1 MSFKR
6 SQINVIFFLAF
17 LNGLAAFGIDSSLP
31 AFDEIRPD
39 IGLLEGSNQIS
50 LIVTIYII
58 GVSIGQ
64 IIFGPFTDRFGRITS
79 LKFALCL
86 YIVGALGS
94 LLSQNLLTILIFRF
108 FWGLGSS
115 IPTSMRTTIARDLY
129 SGDEMA
135 KVMSKIMAVFL
146 LGPIITPL
154 LSEVFLSFTNWRVVF
169 SLAIILAGIGILW
182 SLWFGETLPE
192 NKRRTL
198 NWETTAQSFKKI
210 FSTRITIGYVLA
222 VTFAQGTFVIWLSSS
237 QPIFDLI
244 YGKASQFAVIFSILG
259 IPSAIAFFASNS
271 FISIFGA
278 KRVTL
283 FSVGVSVLINITSL
297 LLALTSD
304 GSPNFW
310 IWLLL
315 IGCSNIFLMLLS
327 PIGLSLALEPM
338 GDLAGTASGVAGAI
352 SLGGAALLAVIFSTQ
367 IKYSVIPLTIGYL
380 LYSTIS
386 FFLIFFAES
395 TQKIPKKKL
404 HVT

>member
-1 MSFKR
+1 M
-6 SQINVIFFLAF
+6 
-17 LNGLAAFGIDSSLP
+17 NGLAAFGIDSSLP

-58 GVSIGQ
+58 GISVGQ
-64 IIFGPFTDRFGRITS
+64 IIFGPFTDRFGRVTS
-79 LKFALCL
+79 LKLGLVL
-86 YIVGALGS
+86 YMIGALGS

-108 FWGLGSS
+108 FWGLGAS
-115 IPTSMRTTIARDLY
+115 IPASMRTTIARDLY

-135 KVMSKIMAVFL
+135 KVLSKIMAVFL

-154 LSEVFLSFTNWRVVF
+154 ISEGLLSFTNWRVVWA
-169 SLAIILAGIGILW
+169 LGIILAGIGILW
-182 SLWFGETLPE
+182 SLWFGETLPT
-192 NKRRTL
+192 NKRKSL
-198 NWETTAQSFKKI
+198 SWEITAKSFKKI

-222 VTFAQGTFVIWLSSS
+222 VTFGQGAFVIWLSSS
-237 QPIFDLI
+237 QPIFDLV
-244 YGKASQFAVIFSILG
+244 YGKASQFALIFSILG
-259 IPSAIAFFASNS
+259 IPMAIAFFASNS
-271 FISIFGA
+271 FISMFGA
-278 KRVTL
+278 KQVAI

-297 LLALTSD
+297 LLAITSN

-315 IGCSNIFLMLLS
+315 VGSSNIFLSLLT

-352 SLGGAALLAVIFSTQ
+352 SLGGAALLAVIFSAQ
-367 IKYSVIPLTIGYL
+367 IKYSVTPLALGYL

-386 FFLIFFAES
+386 LFLVFFTES
-395 TQKIPKKKL
+395 TRRKIPKFRL
-404 HVT
+404 

>member
-1 MSFKR
+1 MSLKR
-6 SQINVIFFLAF
+6 SQINVVFFLAF

-58 GVSIGQ
+58 GLSVGQ
-64 IIFGPFTDRFGRITS
+64 IIFGPFTDRFGRVTS
-79 LKFALCL
+79 LKLSLVL
-86 YIVGALGS
+86 YMIGALGS

-115 IPTSMRTTIARDLY
+115 IPASMRTTIARDLY

-154 LSEVFLSFTNWRVVF
+154 ISEGFLSFTNWRVVWA
-169 SLAIILAGIGILW
+169 LGIILAGIGILW
-182 SLWFGETLPE
+182 SLWFGETLPT
-192 NKRRTL
+192 NKRRSL
-198 NWETTAQSFKKI
+198 SWEITAKSFKKI

-222 VTFAQGTFVIWLSSS
+222 VTFGQGAFVIWLSSS
-237 QPIFDLI
+237 QPIFDLV

-259 IPSAIAFFASNS
+259 IPMAIAFFASNS
-271 FISIFGA
+271 FISMFGA
-278 KRVTL
+278 KKVAI

-297 LLALTSD
+297 LLAITSN

-315 IGCSNIFLMLLS
+315 VGSSNIFLSLLT

-352 SLGGAALLAVIFSTQ
+352 SLGGAALLAVIFSAQ
-367 IKYSVIPLTIGYL
+367 IKYSVTPLALGYL

-386 FFLIFFAES
+386 LFLVFFTES
-395 TQKIPKKKL
+395 TRRKIPKFRL
-404 HVT
+404 

>member
-1 MSFKR
+1 MSLKR
-6 SQINVIFFLAF
+6 SQINVVFFLAF

-58 GVSIGQ
+58 GISVGQ
-64 IIFGPFTDRFGRITS
+64 IIFGPFTDRFGRVTS
-79 LKFALCL
+79 LKLGLVL
-86 YIVGALGS
+86 YMIGALGS

-108 FWGLGSS
+108 FWGLGAS
-115 IPTSMRTTIARDLY
+115 IPASMRTTIARDLY

-135 KVMSKIMAVFL
+135 KVLSKIMAVFL

-154 LSEVFLSFTNWRVVF
+154 ISEGLLSFTNWRVVWA
-169 SLAIILAGIGILW
+169 LGIILAGIGILW
-182 SLWFGETLPE
+182 SLWFGETLPT
-192 NKRRTL
+192 NKRKSL
-198 NWETTAQSFKKI
+198 SWEITAKSFKKI

-222 VTFAQGTFVIWLSSS
+222 VTFGQGAFVIWLSSS
-237 QPIFDLI
+237 QPIFDLV
-244 YGKASQFAVIFSILG
+244 YGKASQFALIFSILG
-259 IPSAIAFFASNS
+259 IPMAIAFFASNS
-271 FISIFGA
+271 FISMFGA
-278 KRVTL
+278 KQVAI

-297 LLALTSD
+297 LLAITSN

-315 IGCSNIFLMLLS
+315 VGSSNIFLSLLT

-352 SLGGAALLAVIFSTQ
+352 SLGGAALLAVIFSAQ
-367 IKYSVIPLTIGYL
+367 IKYSVTPLALGYL

-386 FFLIFFAES
+386 LFLVFFTES
-395 TQKIPKKKL
+395 TRRKIPKFRL
-404 HVT
+404 

>member
-1 MSFKR
+1 MSLKR
-6 SQINVIFFLAF
+6 SQINVVFFLAF

-58 GVSIGQ
+58 GLSVGQ
-64 IIFGPFTDRFGRITS
+64 IIFGPFTDRFGRVTS
-79 LKFALCL
+79 LKLSLVL
-86 YIVGALGS
+86 YMIGALGS

-115 IPTSMRTTIARDLY
+115 IPASMSTTIARDLY

-154 LSEVFLSFTNWRVVF
+154 ISEGFLSFTNWRVVWA
-169 SLAIILAGIGILW
+169 LGIILAGIGILW
-182 SLWFGETLPE
+182 SLWFGETLPT
-192 NKRRTL
+192 NKRRSL
-198 NWETTAQSFKKI
+198 SWEITAKSFKNI

-222 VTFAQGTFVIWLSSS
+222 VTFGQGAFVIWLSSS
-237 QPIFDLI
+237 QPIFDLV

-259 IPSAIAFFASNS
+259 IPMAIAFFASNS
-271 FISIFGA
+271 FISMFGA
-278 KRVTL
+278 KQVAI

-297 LLALTSD
+297 LLAITSN

-315 IGCSNIFLMLLS
+315 VGSSNIFLSLLT

-352 SLGGAALLAVIFSTQ
+352 SLGGAALLAVIFSAQ
-367 IKYSVIPLTIGYL
+367 IKYSVTPLALGYL

-386 FFLIFFAES
+386 LFLVFFAES
-395 TQKIPKKKL
+395 TQRKIPKFRL
-404 HVT
+404 

>member
-1 MSFKR
+1 VSLKR
-6 SQINVIFFLAF
+6 SQINVVFFLAF

-58 GVSIGQ
+58 GISVGQ
-64 IIFGPFTDRFGRITS
+64 IIFGPFTDRFGRVTS
-79 LKFALCL
+79 LKLGLVL
-86 YIVGALGS
+86 YMIGALGS

-108 FWGLGSS
+108 FWGLGAS
-115 IPTSMRTTIARDLY
+115 IPASMRTTIARDLY

-135 KVMSKIMAVFL
+135 KVLSKIMAVFL

-154 LSEVFLSFTNWRVVF
+154 ISEGLLSFTNWRVVWA
-169 SLAIILAGIGILW
+169 LGIILAGIGILW
-182 SLWFGETLPE
+182 SLWFGETLPT
-192 NKRRTL
+192 NKRKSL
-198 NWETTAQSFKKI
+198 SWEITAKSFKKI

-222 VTFAQGTFVIWLSSS
+222 VTFGQGAFVIWLSSS
-237 QPIFDLI
+237 QPIFDLV
-244 YGKASQFAVIFSILG
+244 YGKASQFALIFSILG
-259 IPSAIAFFASNS
+259 IPMAIAFFASNS
-271 FISIFGA
+271 FISMFGA
-278 KRVTL
+278 KQVAI

-297 LLALTSD
+297 LLAITSN

-315 IGCSNIFLMLLS
+315 VGSSNIFLSLLT

-352 SLGGAALLAVIFSTQ
+352 SLGGAALLAVIFSAQ
-367 IKYSVIPLTIGYL
+367 IKYSVTPLALGYL

-386 FFLIFFAES
+386 LFLVFFSES
-395 TQKIPKKKL
+395 TRRKIPKFRL
-404 HVT
+404 

>member
-1 MSFKR
+1 MPLKK
-6 SQINVIFFLAF
+6 SQTNVVFFLAF

-50 LIVTIYII
+50 LIITIYII

-64 IIFGPFTDRFGRITS
+64 IICGPFTDRFGRIAS
-79 LKFALCL
+79 LKFGLAI
-86 YIVGALGS
+86 YMIGALGS

-115 IPTSMRTTIARDLY
+115 VPASMRTTIARDLY
-129 SGDEMA
+129 SGNEMA

-154 LSEVFLSFTNWRVVF
+154 ISEGFLTFTNWRIVY
-169 SLAIILAGIGILW
+169 SLGIILGGVGILW
-182 SLWFGETLPE
+182 SLWFGETLPT
-192 NKRRTL
+192 NKRRAL
-198 NWETTAQSFKKI
+198 NWEITTKSFKKI
-210 FSTRITIGYVLA
+210 FFFFFTIGYVLA
-222 VTFAQGTFVIWLSSS
+222 VTFGQGAFVIWLSSS
-237 QPIFDLI
+237 QPVFDLV
-244 YGKASQFAVIFSILG
+244 YGKANQFAVIFSILG
-259 IPSAIAFFASNS
+259 IPMAIAFFASNR
-271 FISIFGA
+271 FISMFGA
-278 KRVTL
+278 KRVAI
-283 FSVGVSVLINITSL
+283 FSVGFSVLINTTSL
-297 LLALTSD
+297 LLAITSN

-315 IGCSNIFLMLLS
+315 VGSSNIFLSLLT

-338 GDLAGTASGVAGAI
+338 GDLAGTASGVAGAV
-352 SLGGAALLAVIFSTQ
+352 SLGGAGLLAAIFSTQ
-367 IKYSVIPLTIGYL
+367 IKYSVTPLALGYL

-395 TQKIPKKKL
+395 TQRKIPKNFS
-404 HVT
+404 VT

>member
-1 MSFKR
+1 VSLKR
-6 SQINVIFFLAF
+6 SQINVVFFLAF

-58 GVSIGQ
+58 GISVGQ
-64 IIFGPFTDRFGRITS
+64 IIFGPFTDRFGRVTS
-79 LKFALCL
+79 LKLGLVL
-86 YIVGALGS
+86 YMIGALGS
-94 LLSQNLLTILIFRF
+94 LLSQNLLTLLIFRF
-108 FWGLGSS
+108 FWGLGAS
-115 IPTSMRTTIARDLY
+115 IPASMRTTIARDLY

-135 KVMSKIMAVFL
+135 KVLSKIMAVFL

-154 LSEVFLSFTNWRVVF
+154 ISEGLLSFTNWRVVWA
-169 SLAIILAGIGILW
+169 LGIILAGIGILW
-182 SLWFGETLPE
+182 SLWFGETLPT
-192 NKRRTL
+192 NKRRSL
-198 NWETTAQSFKKI
+198 SWEITAKSFKKI

-222 VTFAQGTFVIWLSSS
+222 VTFGQGAFVIWLSSS
-237 QPIFDLI
+237 QPIFDLV
-244 YGKASQFAVIFSILG
+244 YGKASQFALIFSILG
-259 IPSAIAFFASNS
+259 IPMAIAFFASNS
-271 FISIFGA
+271 FISMFGA
-278 KRVTL
+278 KQVAI

-297 LLALTSD
+297 LLAITSN

-315 IGCSNIFLMLLS
+315 VGSSNIFLSLLT

-352 SLGGAALLAVIFSTQ
+352 SLGGAALLAVIFSAQ
-367 IKYSVIPLTIGYL
+367 IKYSVTPLALGYL

-386 FFLIFFAES
+386 LFLVFFTES
-395 TQKIPKKKL
+395 TRRKIPKFRL
-404 HVT
+404 

>member
-1 MSFKR
+1 VSLKR
-6 SQINVIFFLAF
+6 SQINVVFFLAF

-58 GVSIGQ
+58 GISVGQ
-64 IIFGPFTDRFGRITS
+64 IIFGPFTDRFGRVTS
-79 LKFALCL
+79 LKLGLVL
-86 YIVGALGS
+86 YMIGALGS
-94 LLSQNLLTILIFRF
+94 LLSQNLLTLLIFRF
-108 FWGLGSS
+108 FWGLGAS
-115 IPTSMRTTIARDLY
+115 IPASMRTTIARDLY

-135 KVMSKIMAVFL
+135 KVLSKIMAVFL

-154 LSEVFLSFTNWRVVF
+154 ISEGLLSFTNWRVVWA
-169 SLAIILAGIGILW
+169 LGIILAGIGILW
-182 SLWFGETLPE
+182 SLWFGETLPT
-192 NKRRTL
+192 NKRKSL
-198 NWETTAQSFKKI
+198 SWEITAKSFKKI

-222 VTFAQGTFVIWLSSS
+222 VTFGQGAFVIWLSSS
-237 QPIFDLI
+237 QPIFDLV
-244 YGKASQFAVIFSILG
+244 YGKASQFALIFSILG
-259 IPSAIAFFASNS
+259 IPMAIAFFASNS
-271 FISIFGA
+271 FISMFGA
-278 KRVTL
+278 KQVAI

-297 LLALTSD
+297 LLAITSN

-315 IGCSNIFLMLLS
+315 VGSSNIFLSLLT

-352 SLGGAALLAVIFSTQ
+352 SLGGAALLAVIFSAQ
-367 IKYSVIPLTIGYL
+367 IKYSVTPLALGYL

-386 FFLIFFAES
+386 LFLVFFSES
-395 TQKIPKKKL
+395 TRRKIPKFRL
-404 HVT
+404 

>member
-1 MSFKR
+1 MSLKR
-6 SQINVIFFLAF
+6 SQINVVFFLAF

-58 GVSIGQ
+58 GISVGQ
-64 IIFGPFTDRFGRITS
+64 IIFGPFTDRFGRVTS
-79 LKFALCL
+79 LKLGLVL
-86 YIVGALGS
+86 YMIGALGS
-94 LLSQNLLTILIFRF
+94 LLSQNLLTLLIFRF
-108 FWGLGSS
+108 FWGLGAS
-115 IPTSMRTTIARDLY
+115 IPASMRTTIARGLY

-135 KVMSKIMAVFL
+135 KVLSKIMAVFL

-154 LSEVFLSFTNWRVVF
+154 ISEGLLSFTNWRVVWA
-169 SLAIILAGIGILW
+169 LGIILAGIGILW
-182 SLWFGETLPE
+182 SLWFGETLPT
-192 NKRRTL
+192 NKRRSL
-198 NWETTAQSFKKI
+198 SWEITAKSFKKI

-222 VTFAQGTFVIWLSSS
+222 VTFGQGAFVIWLSSS
-237 QPIFDLI
+237 QPIFDLV

-259 IPSAIAFFASNS
+259 IPMAIAFFASNS
-271 FISIFGA
+271 FISMFGA
-278 KRVTL
+278 KQVAI

-297 LLALTSD
+297 LLAITSN

-315 IGCSNIFLMLLS
+315 VGSSNIFLSLLT

-352 SLGGAALLAVIFSTQ
+352 SLGGAALLAVIFSAQ
-367 IKYSVIPLTIGYL
+367 IKYSVTPLALGYL

-386 FFLIFFAES
+386 LFLVFFTES
-395 TQKIPKKKL
+395 TRRKIPKFRL
-404 HVT
+404 

>member
-1 MSFKR
+1 MKR
-6 SQINVIFFLAF
+6 SQINVVFFLAF

-58 GVSIGQ
+58 GISVGQ
-64 IIFGPFTDRFGRITS
+64 IIFGPFTDRFGRVTS
-79 LKFALCL
+79 LKLGLVL
-86 YIVGALGS
+86 YMIGALGS
-94 LLSQNLLTILIFRF
+94 LLSQNLLTLLIFRF
-108 FWGLGSS
+108 FWGLGAS
-115 IPTSMRTTIARDLY
+115 IPASMRTTIARDLY

-135 KVMSKIMAVFL
+135 KVLSKIMAVFL

-154 LSEVFLSFTNWRVVF
+154 ISEGLLSFTNWRVVWA
-169 SLAIILAGIGILW
+169 LGIILAGIGILW
-182 SLWFGETLPE
+182 SLWFGETLPT
-192 NKRRTL
+192 NKRKSL
-198 NWETTAQSFKKI
+198 SWEITAKSFKKI

-222 VTFAQGTFVIWLSSS
+222 VTFGQGAFVIWLSSS
-237 QPIFDLI
+237 QPIFDLV
-244 YGKASQFAVIFSILG
+244 YGKASQFALIFSILG
-259 IPSAIAFFASNS
+259 IPMAIAFFASNS
-271 FISIFGA
+271 FISMFGA
-278 KRVTL
+278 KQVAI

-297 LLALTSD
+297 LLAITSN

-315 IGCSNIFLMLLS
+315 VGSSNIFLSLLT

-352 SLGGAALLAVIFSTQ
+352 SLGGAALLAVIFSAQ
-367 IKYSVIPLTIGYL
+367 IKYSVTPLALGYL

-386 FFLIFFAES
+386 LFLVFFSES
-395 TQKIPKKKL
+395 TRRKIPKFRL
-404 HVT
+404 

>member
-1 MSFKR
+1 MKR
-6 SQINVIFFLAF
+6 SQINVVFFLAF

-58 GVSIGQ
+58 GISVGQ
-64 IIFGPFTDRFGRITS
+64 IIFGPFTDRFGRVTS
-79 LKFALCL
+79 LKLGLVL
-86 YIVGALGS
+86 YMIGALGS
-94 LLSQNLLTILIFRF
+94 LLSQNLLTLLIFRF
-108 FWGLGSS
+108 FWGLGAS
-115 IPTSMRTTIARDLY
+115 IPASMRTTIARDLY

-135 KVMSKIMAVFL
+135 KVLSKIMAVFL

-154 LSEVFLSFTNWRVVF
+154 ISEGLLSFTNWRVVWA
-169 SLAIILAGIGILW
+169 LGIILAGIGILW
-182 SLWFGETLPE
+182 SLWFGETLPT
-192 NKRRTL
+192 NKRKSL
-198 NWETTAQSFKKI
+198 SWEITAKSFKKI

-222 VTFAQGTFVIWLSSS
+222 VTFGQGAFVIWLSSS
-237 QPIFDLI
+237 QPIFDLV
-244 YGKASQFAVIFSILG
+244 YGKASQFALIFSILG
-259 IPSAIAFFASNS
+259 IPMAVAFFASNS
-271 FISIFGA
+271 FISMFGA
-278 KRVTL
+278 KQVAI

-297 LLALTSD
+297 LLAITSN

-315 IGCSNIFLMLLS
+315 VGSSNIFLSLLT

-352 SLGGAALLAVIFSTQ
+352 SLGGAALLAVIFSAQ
-367 IKYSVIPLTIGYL
+367 IKYSVTPLALGYL

-386 FFLIFFAES
+386 LFLVFFSES
-395 TQKIPKKKL
+395 TRRKIPKFRL
-404 HVT
+404 

>member
-1 MSFKR
+1 MSLKR
-6 SQINVIFFLAF
+6 SQINVVFFLAF

-58 GVSIGQ
+58 GISVGQ
-64 IIFGPFTDRFGRITS
+64 IIFGPFTDRFGRVTS
-79 LKFALCL
+79 LKLGLVL
-86 YIVGALGS
+86 YMIGALGS

-108 FWGLGSS
+108 FWGLGAS
-115 IPTSMRTTIARDLY
+115 IPASMRTTIARDLY

-135 KVMSKIMAVFL
+135 KVLSKIMAVFL

-154 LSEVFLSFTNWRVVF
+154 ISEGLLSFTNWRVVWA
-169 SLAIILAGIGILW
+169 LGIILAGIGILW
-182 SLWFGETLPE
+182 SLWFGETLPM
-192 NKRRTL
+192 NKRRSL
-198 NWETTAQSFKKI
+198 SWEITTKSFKKI

-222 VTFAQGTFVIWLSSS
+222 VTFGQGAFVIWLSSS
-237 QPIFDLI
+237 QPIFDLV
-244 YGKASQFAVIFSILG
+244 YGKASQFALIFSILG
-259 IPSAIAFFASNS
+259 IPMAVAFFASNS
-271 FISIFGA
+271 FISMFGA
-278 KRVTL
+278 KQVAI

-297 LLALTSD
+297 LLAITSN

-315 IGCSNIFLMLLS
+315 VGSSNIFLSLLT

-352 SLGGAALLAVIFSTQ
+352 SLGGAALLAVIFSAQ
-367 IKYSVIPLTIGYL
+367 IKYSVTPLALGYL

-386 FFLIFFAES
+386 LFLVFFTES
-395 TQKIPKKKL
+395 TRRKIPKFRL
-404 HVT
+404 

>member
-1 MSFKR
+1 MSLKR
-6 SQINVIFFLAF
+6 SQINVVFFLAF

-58 GVSIGQ
+58 GLSVGQ
-64 IIFGPFTDRFGRITS
+64 IIFGPFTDRFGRVTS
-79 LKFALCL
+79 LKLSLVL
-86 YIVGALGS
+86 YMIGALGS

-115 IPTSMRTTIARDLY
+115 IQASMRTTIARDLY

-154 LSEVFLSFTNWRVVF
+154 ISEGFLSFTNWRVVWA
-169 SLAIILAGIGILW
+169 LGIILAGIGILW
-182 SLWFGETLPE
+182 SLWFGETLPT
-192 NKRRTL
+192 NKRRSL
-198 NWETTAQSFKKI
+198 SWEITAKSFKKI

-222 VTFAQGTFVIWLSSS
+222 VTFGQGAFVIWLSSS
-237 QPIFDLI
+237 QPIFDLV

-259 IPSAIAFFASNS
+259 IPMAIAFFASNS
-271 FISIFGA
+271 FISMFGA
-278 KRVTL
+278 KQVAI

-297 LLALTSD
+297 LLAITSN

-315 IGCSNIFLMLLS
+315 VGSSNIFLSLLT

-352 SLGGAALLAVIFSTQ
+352 SLGGAALLAVIFSAQ
-367 IKYSVIPLTIGYL
+367 IKYSVTPLALGYL

-386 FFLIFFAES
+386 LFLVFFAES
-395 TQKIPKKKL
+395 TQRKIPKFRL
-404 HVT
+404 

>member
-1 MSFKR
+1 MSLKR
-6 SQINVIFFLAF
+6 SQINVVFFLAF

-58 GVSIGQ
+58 GISVGQ
-64 IIFGPFTDRFGRITS
+64 IIFGPFTDRFGRVTS
-79 LKFALCL
+79 LKLGLVL
-86 YIVGALGS
+86 YMIGALGS
-94 LLSQNLLTILIFRF
+94 LLSQNLLTLLIFRF
-108 FWGLGSS
+108 FWGLGAS
-115 IPTSMRTTIARDLY
+115 IPASMRTTIARDLY

-135 KVMSKIMAVFL
+135 KVLSKIMAVFL

-154 LSEVFLSFTNWRVVF
+154 ISEGLLSFTNWRVVWA
-169 SLAIILAGIGILW
+169 LGIILAGIGILW
-182 SLWFGETLPE
+182 SLWFGETLPT
-192 NKRRTL
+192 NKRKSL
-198 NWETTAQSFKKI
+198 SWEITAKSFKKI

-222 VTFAQGTFVIWLSSS
+222 VTFGQGAFVIWLSSS
-237 QPIFDLI
+237 QPIFDLV
-244 YGKASQFAVIFSILG
+244 YGKASQFALIFSILG
-259 IPSAIAFFASNS
+259 IPMAIAFFASNS
-271 FISIFGA
+271 FISMFGA
-278 KRVTL
+278 KQVAI

-297 LLALTSD
+297 LLAITSN

-315 IGCSNIFLMLLS
+315 VGSSNIFLSLLT

-352 SLGGAALLAVIFSTQ
+352 SLGGAALLAVIFSAQ
-367 IKYSVIPLTIGYL
+367 IKYSVTPLALGYL

-386 FFLIFFAES
+386 LFLVFLTES
-395 TQKIPKKKL
+395 TRRKIPKFRL
-404 HVT
+404 

>member
-1 MSFKR
+1 MPLKK
-6 SQINVIFFLAF
+6 SQTNVVFFLAF

-50 LIVTIYII
+50 LIITIYII

-64 IIFGPFTDRFGRITS
+64 IICGPFTDRFGRIAS
-79 LKFALCL
+79 LKFGLAI
-86 YIVGALGS
+86 YMIGALGS

-115 IPTSMRTTIARDLY
+115 VPASMRTTIARDLY
-129 SGDEMA
+129 SGNEMA

-154 LSEVFLSFTNWRVVF
+154 ISEGFLTFTNWRVVY
-169 SLAIILAGIGILW
+169 SLGIILGGVGILW
-182 SLWFGETLPE
+182 SLWFGETLPT
-192 NKRRTL
+192 NKRRAL
-198 NWETTAQSFKKI
+198 NWEITTKSFKKI

-222 VTFAQGTFVIWLSSS
+222 VTFGQGAFVIWLSSS
-237 QPIFDLI
+237 QPVFDLV
-244 YGKASQFAVIFSILG
+244 YGKANQFAVIFSILG
-259 IPSAIAFFASNS
+259 IPMAIAFFASNR
-271 FISIFGA
+271 FISMFGA
-278 KRVTL
+278 KRVAI
-283 FSVGVSVLINITSL
+283 FSVGFSVLINTTSL
-297 LLALTSD
+297 LLAITSN

-315 IGCSNIFLMLLS
+315 VGSSNIFLSLLT
-327 PIGLSLALEPM
+327 PIGLSLALEPV
-338 GDLAGTASGVAGAI
+338 GDLAVAASGVAGAV
-352 SLGGAALLAVIFSTQ
+352 SLGGAGLLAAIFSTQ
-367 IKYSVIPLTIGYL
+367 IKYSVTPLALGYL

-395 TQKIPKKKL
+395 TQRKIPKNFS
-404 HVT
+404 VT

>member
-1 MSFKR
+1 MSLKR
-6 SQINVIFFLAF
+6 SQINVVFFLAF

-58 GVSIGQ
+58 GLSVGQ
-64 IIFGPFTDRFGRITS
+64 IIFGPFTDRFGRVTS
-79 LKFALCL
+79 LKLGLVL
-86 YIVGALGS
+86 YMIGALGS
-94 LLSQNLLTILIFRF
+94 LLSQNLLTLLIFRF
-108 FWGLGSS
+108 VWGLGAS
-115 IPTSMRTTIARDLY
+115 IPASMRTTIARDLY

-135 KVMSKIMAVFL
+135 KVLSKIMAVFL

-154 LSEVFLSFTNWRVVF
+154 ISEGFLSFTNWRVVWA
-169 SLAIILAGIGILW
+169 LGIILAGIGILW
-182 SLWFGETLPE
+182 SLWFGETLPT
-192 NKRRTL
+192 NKRRSL
-198 NWETTAQSFKKI
+198 SWEITAKSFKKI

-222 VTFAQGTFVIWLSSS
+222 VTFGQGAFVIWLSSS
-237 QPIFDLI
+237 QPIFDLV

-259 IPSAIAFFASNS
+259 IPMAIAFFASNS
-271 FISIFGA
+271 FISMFGA
-278 KRVTL
+278 KQVAI

-297 LLALTSD
+297 LLAITSN

-315 IGCSNIFLMLLS
+315 VGSSNIFLSLLT

-352 SLGGAALLAVIFSTQ
+352 SLGGAALLAVIFSAQ
-367 IKYSVIPLTIGYL
+367 IKYSVTPLALGYL

-386 FFLIFFAES
+386 LFLVFFTES
-395 TQKIPKKKL
+395 TRRKIPKFRL
-404 HVT
+404 

>member
-1 MSFKR
+1 MSLKR
-6 SQINVIFFLAF
+6 SQINVVFFLAF

-58 GVSIGQ
+58 GISVGQ
-64 IIFGPFTDRFGRITS
+64 IIFGPFTDRFGRVTS
-79 LKFALCL
+79 LKLGLVL
-86 YIVGALGS
+86 YMIGALGS

-108 FWGLGSS
+108 FWGLGAS
-115 IPTSMRTTIARDLY
+115 IPASMRTTIARDLY

-135 KVMSKIMAVFL
+135 KVLSKIMAVFL

-154 LSEVFLSFTNWRVVF
+154 ISEGLLSFTNWRVVWA
-169 SLAIILAGIGILW
+169 LGIILAGIGILW
-182 SLWFGETLPE
+182 SLWFGETLPT
-192 NKRRTL
+192 NKRKSL
-198 NWETTAQSFKKI
+198 SWEITAKSFKKI

-222 VTFAQGTFVIWLSSS
+222 VTFGQGAFVIWLSSS
-237 QPIFDLI
+237 QPIFDLV
-244 YGKASQFAVIFSILG
+244 YGKASQFALIFSILG
-259 IPSAIAFFASNS
+259 IPMAIAFFASNS
-271 FISIFGA
+271 FISMFGA
-278 KRVTL
+278 KQVAI

-297 LLALTSD
+297 LLAIASN

-315 IGCSNIFLMLLS
+315 VGSSNIFLSLLT

-352 SLGGAALLAVIFSTQ
+352 SLGGAALLAVIFSAQ
-367 IKYSVIPLTIGYL
+367 IKYSVTPLALGYL

-386 FFLIFFAES
+386 LFLVFFTES
-395 TQKIPKKKL
+395 TRRKIPKFRL
-404 HVT
+404 

>member
-1 MSFKR
+1 MSLKR
-6 SQINVIFFLAF
+6 SQINVVFFLAF

-58 GVSIGQ
+58 GLSVGQ
-64 IIFGPFTDRFGRITS
+64 IIFGPFTDRFGRVTS
-79 LKFALCL
+79 LKLSLVL
-86 YIVGALGS
+86 YMIGALGS
-94 LLSQNLLTILIFRF
+94 LLSQNLLTLLIFRF
-108 FWGLGSS
+108 FWGLGAS
-115 IPTSMRTTIARDLY
+115 IPASMRTTIARDLY

-135 KVMSKIMAVFL
+135 KVLSKIMAVFL

-154 LSEVFLSFTNWRVVF
+154 ISEGLLSFTNWRVVWA
-169 SLAIILAGIGILW
+169 LGIILAGIGILW
-182 SLWFGETLPE
+182 RLWFGETLPT
-192 NKRRTL
+192 NKRRSL
-198 NWETTAQSFKKI
+198 SWEITAKSFKKI

-222 VTFAQGTFVIWLSSS
+222 VTFGQGAFVIWLSSS
-237 QPIFDLI
+237 QPIFDLV

-259 IPSAIAFFASNS
+259 IPMAIAFFASNS
-271 FISIFGA
+271 FISMFGA
-278 KRVTL
+278 KQVAI

-297 LLALTSD
+297 LLAITSN

-315 IGCSNIFLMLLS
+315 VGSSNIFLSLLT

-352 SLGGAALLAVIFSTQ
+352 SLGGAALLAVIFSAQ
-367 IKYSVIPLTIGYL
+367 IKYSVTPLALGYL

-386 FFLIFFAES
+386 LFLVFFTES
-395 TQKIPKKKL
+395 TQRKIPKFRL
-404 HVT
+404 

>member
-1 MSFKR
+1 MSLKR
-6 SQINVIFFLAF
+6 SQINVVFFLAF

-58 GVSIGQ
+58 GLSVGQ
-64 IIFGPFTDRFGRITS
+64 IIFGPFTDRFGRVTS
-79 LKFALCL
+79 LKLGLVL
-86 YIVGALGS
+86 YMIGALGS
-94 LLSQNLLTILIFRF
+94 LLSQNLLTLLIFRF
-108 FWGLGSS
+108 VWGLGAS
-115 IPTSMRTTIARDLY
+115 IPASMRTTIARDLY

-135 KVMSKIMAVFL
+135 KVLSKIMAVFL

-154 LSEVFLSFTNWRVVF
+154 ISEGLLSFTNWRVVWA
-169 SLAIILAGIGILW
+169 LGIILAGIGILW
-182 SLWFGETLPE
+182 SLWFGETLPT
-192 NKRRTL
+192 NKRRSL
-198 NWETTAQSFKKI
+198 SWEITAKSFKKI

-222 VTFAQGTFVIWLSSS
+222 VTFGQGAFVIWLSSS
-237 QPIFDLI
+237 QPIFDLV

-259 IPSAIAFFASNS
+259 IPMAIAFFASNS
-271 FISIFGA
+271 FISMFGA
-278 KRVTL
+278 KKVAI

-297 LLALTSD
+297 LLAITSN

-315 IGCSNIFLMLLS
+315 VGSSNIFLSLLT

-352 SLGGAALLAVIFSTQ
+352 SLGGAALLAVIFSAQ
-367 IKYSVIPLTIGYL
+367 IKYSVTPLALGYL

-386 FFLIFFAES
+386 LFLVFFAES
-395 TQKIPKKKL
+395 TQRKIPKFRL
-404 HVT
+404 

>member
-1 MSFKR
+1 MSLKR
-6 SQINVIFFLAF
+6 SQINVVFFLAF

-58 GVSIGQ
+58 GLSVGQ
-64 IIFGPFTDRFGRITS
+64 IIFGPFTDRFGRVTS
-79 LKFALCL
+79 LKLGLVL
-86 YIVGALGS
+86 YMIGALGS
-94 LLSQNLLTILIFRF
+94 LLSQNLLTLLIFRF
-108 FWGLGSS
+108 FWGLGAS
-115 IPTSMRTTIARDLY
+115 IPASMRTTIARDLY

-135 KVMSKIMAVFL
+135 KVLSKIMAVFL

-154 LSEVFLSFTNWRVVF
+154 ISEGLLSFTNWRVVWA
-169 SLAIILAGIGILW
+169 LGIILAGIGILW
-182 SLWFGETLPE
+182 SLWFGETLPT
-192 NKRRTL
+192 NKRRSL
-198 NWETTAQSFKKI
+198 SWEITAKSFKKI

-222 VTFAQGTFVIWLSSS
+222 VTFGQGAFVIWLSSS
-237 QPIFDLI
+237 QPIFDLV
-244 YGKASQFAVIFSILG
+244 YGKASQFALIFSILG
-259 IPSAIAFFASNS
+259 IPMAIAFFASNS
-271 FISIFGA
+271 FISMFGA
-278 KRVTL
+278 KQVAI

-297 LLALTSD
+297 LLAITSN

-315 IGCSNIFLMLLS
+315 VGSSNIFLSLLT

-352 SLGGAALLAVIFSTQ
+352 SLGGAALLAVIFSAQ
-367 IKYSVIPLTIGYL
+367 IKYSVTPLALGYL

-386 FFLIFFAES
+386 LFLVFFTES
-395 TQKIPKKKL
+395 TRRKIPKFRL
-404 HVT
+404 

>member
-1 MSFKR
+1 MKR
-6 SQINVIFFLAF
+6 SQINVVFFLAF

-58 GVSIGQ
+58 GISVGQ
-64 IIFGPFTDRFGRITS
+64 IIFGPFTDRFGRVTS
-79 LKFALCL
+79 LKLGLVL
-86 YIVGALGS
+86 YMIGALGS

-108 FWGLGSS
+108 FWGLGAS
-115 IPTSMRTTIARDLY
+115 IPASMRTTIARDLY

-135 KVMSKIMAVFL
+135 KVLSKIMAVFL

-154 LSEVFLSFTNWRVVF
+154 ISEGLLSFTNWRVVWA
-169 SLAIILAGIGILW
+169 LGIILAGIGILW
-182 SLWFGETLPE
+182 SLWFGETLPT
-192 NKRRTL
+192 NKRKSL
-198 NWETTAQSFKKI
+198 SWEITAKSFKKI

-222 VTFAQGTFVIWLSSS
+222 VTFGQGAFVIWLSSS
-237 QPIFDLI
+237 QPIFDLV
-244 YGKASQFAVIFSILG
+244 YGKASQFALIFSILG
-259 IPSAIAFFASNS
+259 IPMAIAFFASNS
-271 FISIFGA
+271 FISMFGA
-278 KRVTL
+278 KQVAI

-297 LLALTSD
+297 LLAITSN

-315 IGCSNIFLMLLS
+315 VGSSNIFLSLLT

-352 SLGGAALLAVIFSTQ
+352 SLGGAALLAVIFSAQ
-367 IKYSVIPLTIGYL
+367 IKYSVTPLALGYL

-386 FFLIFFAES
+386 LFLVFFTES
-395 TQKIPKKKL
+395 TRRKIPKFRL
-404 HVT
+404 

>member
-1 MSFKR
+1 MSLKR
-6 SQINVIFFLAF
+6 SQINVVFFLAF

-58 GVSIGQ
+58 GLSVGQ
-64 IIFGPFTDRFGRITS
+64 IIFGPFTDRFGRVTS
-79 LKFALCL
+79 LKLGLVL
-86 YIVGALGS
+86 YMIGALGS
-94 LLSQNLLTILIFRF
+94 LLSQNLLTILLFRF
-108 FWGLGSS
+108 VWGLGSS
-115 IPTSMRTTIARDLY
+115 IPASMRTTIARDLY

-154 LSEVFLSFTNWRVVF
+154 ISEGFLSFTNWRVVWA
-169 SLAIILAGIGILW
+169 LGIILAGIGILW
-182 SLWFGETLPE
+182 SLWFGETLPT
-192 NKRRTL
+192 NKRRSL
-198 NWETTAQSFKKI
+198 SWEITAKSFKKI

-222 VTFAQGTFVIWLSSS
+222 VTFGQGAFVIWLSSS
-237 QPIFDLI
+237 QPIFDLV
-244 YGKASQFAVIFSILG
+244 YGKASQFALIFSILG
-259 IPSAIAFFASNS
+259 IPMAIAFFASNS
-271 FISIFGA
+271 FISMFGA
-278 KRVTL
+278 KQVAI

-297 LLALTSD
+297 LLAITSN

-315 IGCSNIFLMLLS
+315 VGSSNIFLSLLT

-352 SLGGAALLAVIFSTQ
+352 SLGGAALLAVIFSAQ
-367 IKYSVIPLTIGYL
+367 IKYSVTPLALGYL

-386 FFLIFFAES
+386 LFLVFFTES
-395 TQKIPKKKL
+395 TRRKIPKFRL
-404 HVT
+404 

>member
-1 MSFKR
+1 MSLKR
-6 SQINVIFFLAF
+6 SQINVVFFLAF

-39 IGLLEGSNQIS
+39 IDLLEGSNQIS

-58 GVSIGQ
+58 GISVGQ
-64 IIFGPFTDRFGRITS
+64 IIFGPFTDRFGRVTS
-79 LKFALCL
+79 LKLGLVL
-86 YIVGALGS
+86 YMIGALGS

-108 FWGLGSS
+108 FWGLGAS
-115 IPTSMRTTIARDLY
+115 IPASMRTTIARDLY

-135 KVMSKIMAVFL
+135 KVLSKIMAVFL

-154 LSEVFLSFTNWRVVF
+154 ISEGLLSFTNWRVVWA
-169 SLAIILAGIGILW
+169 LGIILAGIGILW
-182 SLWFGETLPE
+182 SLWFGETLPT
-192 NKRRTL
+192 NKRKSL
-198 NWETTAQSFKKI
+198 SWEITAKSFKKI

-222 VTFAQGTFVIWLSSS
+222 VTFGQGAFVIWLSSS
-237 QPIFDLI
+237 QPIFDLV
-244 YGKASQFAVIFSILG
+244 YGKASQFALIFSILG
-259 IPSAIAFFASNS
+259 IPMAIAFFASNS
-271 FISIFGA
+271 FISMFGA
-278 KRVTL
+278 KQVAI

-297 LLALTSD
+297 LLAITSN

-315 IGCSNIFLMLLS
+315 VGSSNIFLSLLT

-352 SLGGAALLAVIFSTQ
+352 SLGGAALLAVIFSAQ
-367 IKYSVIPLTIGYL
+367 IKYSVTPLALGYL

-386 FFLIFFAES
+386 LFLVFFTES
-395 TQKIPKKKL
+395 TRRKIPKFRL
-404 HVT
+404 

>member
-1 MSFKR
+1 MSLKR
-6 SQINVIFFLAF
+6 SQINVVFFLAF

-58 GVSIGQ
+58 GLSVGQ
-64 IIFGPFTDRFGRITS
+64 IIFGPFTDRFGRVTS
-79 LKFALCL
+79 LKLSLVL
-86 YIVGALGS
+86 YMIGALGS
-94 LLSQNLLTILIFRF
+94 LLSQNLLTLLIFRF
-108 FWGLGSS
+108 FWGLGAS
-115 IPTSMRTTIARDLY
+115 IPASMRTTIARDLY

-135 KVMSKIMAVFL
+135 KVLSKIMAVFL

-154 LSEVFLSFTNWRVVF
+154 ISEGLLSFTNWRVVWA
-169 SLAIILAGIGILW
+169 LGIILAGIGILW
-182 SLWFGETLPE
+182 RLWFGETLPT
-192 NKRRTL
+192 NKRRSL
-198 NWETTAQSFKKI
+198 SWEITAKSFKKI

-222 VTFAQGTFVIWLSSS
+222 VTFGQGAFVIWLSSS
-237 QPIFDLI
+237 QPIFDLV
-244 YGKASQFAVIFSILG
+244 YGKASQFALIFSILG
-259 IPSAIAFFASNS
+259 IPMAIAFFASNS
-271 FISIFGA
+271 FISMFGA
-278 KRVTL
+278 KQVAI

-297 LLALTSD
+297 LLAITSN

-315 IGCSNIFLMLLS
+315 VGSSNIFLSLLT

-352 SLGGAALLAVIFSTQ
+352 SLGGAALLAVIFSAQ
-367 IKYSVIPLTIGYL
+367 IKYSVTPLALGYL

-386 FFLIFFAES
+386 LFLVFFTES
-395 TQKIPKKKL
+395 TQRKIPKFRL
-404 HVT
+404 

>member
-1 MSFKR
+1 MSLKR
-6 SQINVIFFLAF
+6 SQINVVFFLAF

-58 GVSIGQ
+58 GISVGQ
-64 IIFGPFTDRFGRITS
+64 IIFGPFTDRFGRVTS
-79 LKFALCL
+79 LKLGLVL
-86 YIVGALGS
+86 YMIGALGS
-94 LLSQNLLTILIFRF
+94 LLSQNLLTLLIFRF
-108 FWGLGSS
+108 FWGLGAS
-115 IPTSMRTTIARDLY
+115 IPASMRTTIARDLY

-135 KVMSKIMAVFL
+135 KVLSKIMAVFL

-154 LSEVFLSFTNWRVVF
+154 ISEGLLSFTNWRVVWA
-169 SLAIILAGIGILW
+169 LGIILAGIGILW
-182 SLWFGETLPE
+182 SLWFGETLPT
-192 NKRRTL
+192 NKRKSL
-198 NWETTAQSFKKI
+198 SWEITAKSFKKI

-222 VTFAQGTFVIWLSSS
+222 VTFGQGAFVIWLSSS
-237 QPIFDLI
+237 QPIFDLV
-244 YGKASQFAVIFSILG
+244 YGKASQFALIFSILG
-259 IPSAIAFFASNS
+259 IPMAIAFFASNS
-271 FISIFGA
+271 FISMFGA
-278 KRVTL
+278 KQVAI

-297 LLALTSD
+297 LLAITSN

-315 IGCSNIFLMLLS
+315 VGSSNIFLSLLT

-352 SLGGAALLAVIFSTQ
+352 SLGGAALLAVIFSAQ
-367 IKYSVIPLTIGYL
+367 IKYSVTPLALGYL

-386 FFLIFFAES
+386 LFLVFFTES
-395 TQKIPKKKL
+395 TRRKIPKFRL
-404 HVT
+404 